1 MSNALQAREPSM
13 DEILASIRR
22 IIEGGDERGMGR
34 LDPVALVAEP
44 SGSGARDSDE
54 DILDR
59 DARAF
64 PEGAAGNLS
73 DASLLPEGPG
83 EPANDRTAVVAQLRR
98 AVTDGAREG
107 ASGPLQGVKTA
118 SGDRDHAPGAST
130 GTMQS
135 EFATAPDLLEPNAV
149 VRAPEISELASSEF
163 QDRDAG
169 LAREIP
175 SEDDGDGAAPVSPV
189 SPAIQAARRSA
200 QSLAARTERL
210 IAVVAGMPEDDAEPA
225 RVDSADC
232 IEAGKSAAYLSPVL
246 DDSIAAAAIAS
257 QVDDRVAETEE
268 SLKDSLRSLRVDAFG
283 EVALCAAADPMAIDA
298 FAEFDE
304 DEFANALLD
313 RAGTHEPL
321 ASAATSDVAD
331 RPDVPSVEWNGAHE
345 GSSISSSRGTV
356 GGLSLRA
363 EEPRN
368 SRMEAAIHQL
378 ISEEAGHRVSSAFSD
393 LAIAIRDEQML
404 TIDETIRTML
414 RPMLQEWL
422 DDNLPYMVERLVRE
436 EIERV
441 ARGGRR

>member
-44 SGSGARDSDE
+44 TGSGARDSDE
-54 DILDR
+54 DLLDR

-107 ASGPLQGVKTA
+107 ASEPLQGVKTA
-118 SGDRDHAPGAST
+118 SDDRDHAPGAST

-163 QDRDAG
+163 RDRDAG

-175 SEDDGDGAAPVSPV
+175 SQDDDDGAAPV
-189 SPAIQAARRSA
+189 SPAIQAARQSA

-225 RVDSADC
+225 GVDGADH
-232 IEAGKSAAYLSPVL
+232 IEAGESAVYLSPAL
-246 DDSIAAAAIAS
+246 DDSIAATAIAS
-257 QVDDRVAETEE
+257 QVDDPVAETEE

-331 RPDVPSVEWNGAHE
+331 RPNVPSVEWNGAHE
-345 GSSISSSRGTV
+345 GSGISSSRGTV
-356 GGLSLRA
+356 GGRSLHA
-363 EEPRN
+363 EAPQN